1 MATEG
6 AVLAVVRYLAAA
18 YPNREIS
25 ERTVGVYVI
34 QLVRAQLPA
43 DVLLLAAL
51 NLVDAS
57 EWLPTVAELTA
68 EARRIEN
75 RRLSWYLS
83 VNYRLDGHPL
93 PEELCLPSLP
103 PDLVELVLSHELSSG
118 LLLEAR
124 YGQD

>member
-1 MATEG
+1 
-6 AVLAVVRYLAAA
+6 VLAVVRYLAAA

-34 QLVRAQLPA
+34 QLVRAQLAA

-51 NLVDAS
+51 NLVDSS
-57 EWLPTVAELTA
+57 EWLPTVAELTT
-68 EARRIEN
+68 EARRIEGA
-75 RRLSWYLS
+75 REGWYLS
-83 VNYRLDGHPL
+83 ANYRLHGHPL

-103 PDLVELVLSHELSSG
+103 LDRIELVWGHELSSG
-118 LLLEAR
+118 LLLEAS